1 MWVEYAEKTR
11 YNASQV
17 PAEWHGWL
25 HFIIDL
31 TGGELLLLKPKR
43 YGAEHKEN
51 WSGEGKQDPQVEGEI
66 GLIFTKT
73 MIFCSNGYIIL
84 LDNDKNCCKME
95 IELKAQMIVR
105 TEIMEMRSTSD
116 AQLKDH
122 VNNANKLQVYIQTF
136 KYALGLQSLS

>member
-31 TGGELLLLKPKR
+31 TGGE
-43 YGAEHKEN
+43 
-51 WSGEGKQDPQVEGEI
+51 VEGEI